1 MAEFEDRLNA
11 LLSDPNSM
19 AQILQ
24 LAQSLGG
31 GGTQNAPPPRQSAPP
46 PPPVSAPPQGG
57 NPLSALLG
65 GVDPAALARLLPL
78 IQELGAPQNGNS
90 RALLYAIK
98 PYLKPARQEKVERA
112 LQLARVVHV
121 GKKFISGWEA

>member
-31 GGTQNAPPPRQSAPP
+31 GGPESVPPPRQSAPP
-46 PPPVSAPPQGG
+46 PPPASAAQ
-57 NPLSALLG
+57 NPLSSLLG

-78 IQELGAPQNGNS
+78 IQELSAPQNGNS

-98 PYLKPARQEKVERA
+98 PYLKPARQDKVERA